1 MPINTLAAELYKI
14 VLRNFTKR
22 KNILTLIDDNT
33 REVNFIDMQLISRC
47 NDSIRVVLYVVNIY
61 SQHAWVIP
69 FKDEKGEKSKT
80 EISGCT
86 KIWM

>member
-33 REVNFIDMQLISRC
+33 REVDFIDMQLISKC
-47 NDSIRVVLYVVNIY
+47 NDSIRVLLYVVNIY
-61 SQHAWVIP
+61 S
-69 FKDEKGEKSKT
+69 
-80 EISGCT
+80 
-86 KIWM
+86 

>member
-22 KNILTLIDDNT
+22 KNIIALIDNT
-33 REVNFIDMQLISRC
+33 REVDFIDMQLISKC

-61 SQHAWVIP
+61 S
-69 FKDEKGEKSKT
+69 
-80 EISGCT
+80 
-86 KIWM
+86 

>member
-33 REVNFIDMQLISRC
+33 PEVNFIDMQLISKC

-61 SQHAWVIP
+61 S
-69 FKDEKGEKSKT
+69 
-80 EISGCT
+80 
-86 KIWM
+86 

>member
-22 KNILTLIDDNT
+22 KNILALIDNT
-33 REVNFIDMQLISRC
+33 REVDFIDMQLISKC

-61 SQHAWVIP
+61 S
-69 FKDEKGEKSKT
+69 
-80 EISGCT
+80 
-86 KIWM
+86 

>member
-22 KNILTLIDDNT
+22 KNILTLIDDNI
-33 REVNFIDMQLISRC
+33 REVDFIDMQLISKC

-61 SQHAWVIP
+61 S
-69 FKDEKGEKSKT
+69 
-80 EISGCT
+80 
-86 KIWM
+86 

>member
-1 MPINTLAAELYKI
+1 MPINTLAPELYKI

-22 KNILTLIDDNT
+22 KQMLTLIDNM
-33 REVNFIDMQLISRC
+33 REVDFIDMPLISKC
-47 NDSIRVVLYVVNIY
+47 NNGIRVLLYVVNIH

-69 FKDEKGEKSKT
+69 LNGEKRKKGQK

-86 KIWM
+86 EIST

>member
-33 REVNFIDMQLISRC
+33 REVNFIDMQLISKC

-61 SQHAWVIP
+61 S
-69 FKDEKGEKSKT
+69 
-80 EISGCT
+80 
-86 KIWM
+86 

>member
-33 REVNFIDMQLISRC
+33 REVDFIDMQLISKC

-61 SQHAWVIP
+61 S
-69 FKDEKGEKSKT
+69 
-80 EISGCT
+80 
-86 KIWM
+86 

>member
-33 REVNFIDMQLISRC
+33 REVNFIDMQLISKC
-47 NDSIRVVLYVVNIY
+47 NDSIRVVLYVVNID
-61 SQHAWVIP
+61 S
-69 FKDEKGEKSKT
+69 
-80 EISGCT
+80 
-86 KIWM
+86 

>member
-14 VLRNFTKR
+14 VLRNFTKI

-33 REVNFIDMQLISRC
+33 REVDFIDMQLISKC

-61 SQHAWVIP
+61 S
-69 FKDEKGEKSKT
+69 
-80 EISGCT
+80 
-86 KIWM
+86 